1 MKVGILAVF
10 LLTAGICPAFADYV
24 EPTAQEQQL
33 YNKLLAN
40 FTKLDVQKMDVSKV
54 LESFSAPITI
64 SFPCNVNDLNS
75 YVTAVI
81 ITKLAKFDNS
91 LTHHEGTTTGG
102 IYTWKCSI
110 TSSGGKITINCENEL
125 MLNSD
130 AILADVERNPKIKQV
145 EDLVILYHELLHG
158 QLMINAMSS
167 SDEWHNSA
175 CNKTPQGDLDY
186 SYTDANHEVI
196 TPLQT
201 EFAAQLIKSAGGEM
215 KVEEVAPEE
224 TTSGA
229 FTKKLGSL
237 YDYPNYVK
245 NGVNVSARAYNVVNM
260 QITSQKTDIMLSGTL
275 SNTTQSGIIWLYI
288 FENTD
293 EKSQTKIQTINETP
307 KISSIEIPSWIK
319 NNAKWWSEGTIS
331 DDDFIKGVKFLME
344 NGIIL
349 IPETIPEQSGPKE
362 IPSWIKNNAKWWSQ
376 GAIADSDFV
385 SGIQYLVRNGVIQIE
400 PTENVESTSVVQQN
414 STSSA
419 VQVGSGA
426 IQLNNFRFEKLPYK
440 KIYVEIS
447 GLVDD
452 SRIGTNVI
460 LTVTKPD
467 HTSFDLRGIITKH
480 GDFLVPL
487 ILDSDSLTGQYVVT
501 AKYNNLEIGV
511 TTFTIE

>member
-1 MKVGILAVF
+1 LKVGILAVF
-10 LLTAGICPAFADYV
+10 LLTASICPAFADYV
-24 EPTAQEQQL
+24 EPTVQEQQL
-33 YNKLLAN
+33 YNRLLAN

-54 LESFSAPITI
+54 LESFSAPITV
-64 SFPCNVNDLNS
+64 SFPCNASDLNS

-91 LTHHEGTTTGG
+91 LGHHEGTTTGG

-130 AILADVERNPKIKQV
+130 AILASAERNPKIKQV

-167 SDEWHNSA
+167 SDAWHNNA

-186 SYTDANHEVI
+186 SYTDANHKVI

-201 EFAAQLIKSAGGEM
+201 EFATQLIKNVGGEM
-215 KVEEVAPEE
+215 KVEEVVPEE
-224 TTSGA
+224 TDSGV

-237 YDYPNYVK
+237 YDYPNYAK
-245 NGVNVSARAYNVVNM
+245 NGVNVSARAYNIMNM
-260 QITSQKTDIMLSGTL
+260 QITSQKTDIMLSGAL

-307 KISSIEIPSWIK
+307 KIISIEIPPWIK
-319 NNAKWWSEGTIS
+319 NNAKWWSEGTIGDS
-331 DDDFIKGVKFLME
+331 DFILGIKFLME
-344 NGIIL
+344 RGIII
-349 IPETIPEQSGPKE
+349 IPETTPEQSESTE
-362 IPSWIKNNAKWWSQ
+362 IPPWIKNNAKWWSQ
-376 GAIADSDFV
+376 GAITDSDFV
-385 SGIQYLVRNGVIQIE
+385 SGIQYLVRNGVIQIG
-400 PTENVESTSVVQQN
+400 PTENVEPTSVVQQN

-419 VQVGSGA
+419 VQVSSGA
-426 IQLNNFRFEKLPYK
+426 IQLNNFRFEKLPHK
-440 KIYVEIS
+440 TIHVEIS
-447 GLVDD
+447 GMVDD
-452 SRIGTNVI
+452 SKIGTNVI

-467 HTSFDLRGIITKH
+467 HTSFDLRGIITKN
-480 GDFLVPL
+480 GDFSVPL
-487 ILDSDSLTGQYVVT
+487 MLDANSLTGQYVVT
-501 AKYNNLEIGV
+501 AKYNNVEIGV
-511 TTFTIE
+511 ASFTIE